1 MNKNIYSKDD
11 ELNLAL
17 LFAPLISNF
26 KKILQSS
33 LLVSIM
39 FTLISFLYPKLYTS
53 SISFFKINDNS
64 LSLMS
69 NSPIDSLLG
78 SDSQLNDRLKIDI
91 KDVILSRRLSKE
103 IINKRWISLNNK
115 TMIELWELNK
125 TGFFDNIFGE
135 NNKDN
140 LSIAIIEEAAL
151 KEFSSRISVDENIK
165 TGLVSV
171 FISTEDR
178 FLSVEILNYI
188 NTFIQE
194 FTYQNITEISEKEIL
209 YLESR
214 INEVDKEL
222 NVSRERLIF
231 FLEENKN
238 YQNSP
243 TLLLLYN
250 ELNSELIFKEGVM
263 TTLLQQ
269 IEIAK
274 LNKVNIAPVIGV
286 LDLPQIAAKKSS
298 PSRLFFLLF
307 GFIVGML
314 YQSIAVII
322 KSLNSN
328 DF

>member
-1 MNKNIYSKDD
+1 M
-11 ELNLAL
+11 
-17 LFAPLISNF
+17 
-26 KKILQSS
+26 
-33 LLVSIM
+33 
-39 FTLISFLYPKLYTS
+39 
-53 SISFFKINDNS
+53 
-64 LSLMS
+64 
-69 NSPIDSLLG
+69 
-78 SDSQLNDRLKIDI
+78 
-91 KDVILSRRLSKE
+91 
-103 IINKRWISLNNK
+103 
-115 TMIELWELNK
+115 
-125 TGFFDNIFGE
+125 
-135 NNKDN
+135 
-140 LSIAIIEEAAL
+140 
-151 KEFSSRISVDENIK
+151 
-165 TGLVSV
+165 
-171 FISTEDR
+171 
-178 FLSVEILNYI
+178 
-188 NTFIQE
+188 
-194 FTYQNITEISEKEIL
+194 
-209 YLESR
+209 
-214 INEVDKEL
+214 NEVDKEL

>member
-1 MNKNIYSKDD
+1 
-11 ELNLAL
+11 
-17 LFAPLISNF
+17 
-26 KKILQSS
+26 
-33 LLVSIM
+33 
-39 FTLISFLYPKLYTS
+39 
-53 SISFFKINDNS
+53 
-64 LSLMS
+64 MS

-103 IINKRWISLNNK
+103 IINKKWMSLNNK
-115 TMIELWELNK
+115 TMIDLWELNK

-140 LSIAIIEEAAL
+140 LSIAIIEDAAL

-222 NVSRERLIF
+222 NVARERLIF

>member
-1 MNKNIYSKDD
+1 
-11 ELNLAL
+11 
-17 LFAPLISNF
+17 
-26 KKILQSS
+26 
-33 LLVSIM
+33 M
-39 FTLISFLYPKLYTS
+39 FTGNVVRQPMTKGISMVTRDEGYP
-53 SISFFKINDNS
+53 NADAV
-64 LSLMS
+64 MERGV
-69 NSPIDSLLG
+69 LLPLHHG
-78 SDSQLNDRLKIDI
+78 L
-91 KDVILSRRLSKE
+91 
-103 IINKRWISLNNK
+103 
-115 TMIELWELNK
+115 T
-125 TGFFDNIFGE
+125 
-135 NNKDN
+135 
-140 LSIAIIEEAAL
+140 
-151 KEFSSRISVDENIK
+151 DEM
-165 TGLVSV
+165 
-171 FISTEDR
+171 FER
-178 FLSVEILNYI
+178 FHQVVNQ
-188 NTFIQE
+188 FIQE